1 MFHIIQFSAP
11 SLTEKLNYTSD
22 IMRHHQRERERG
34 EGERGA
40 DVALHSQ
47 LGNPCILISCWLNIL
62 WFDGRLA
69 ASFLASRL
77 AGYGQH
83 PDEHRLDKAD
93 RLDSRLHWH
102 GGVLPG
108 RTTSTRTVAI
118 VFIALDNM
126 LGLPYG
132 ASRAL
137 EMSGLKLTNGK
148 LICREIQYRNLAENA
163 E

>member
-11 SLTEKLNYTSD
+11 SLTAKLNYTSD
-22 IMRHHQRERERG
+22 IMSHHQKEIERG
-34 EGERGA
+34 RGGRERGA
-40 DVALHSQ
+40 DAALHSQ

-93 RLDSRLHWH
+93 RLDSSLHWR
-102 GGVLPG
+102 GGGAARKNYKYQDCSNRIHSSRQNARTSLRRIESTWHVWLETNKWKVNMPG
-108 RTTSTRTVAI
+108 NSI
-118 VFIALDNM
+118 
-126 LGLPYG
+126 P
-132 ASRAL
+132 
-137 EMSGLKLTNGK
+137 
-148 LICREIQYRNLAENA
+148 
-163 E
+163 